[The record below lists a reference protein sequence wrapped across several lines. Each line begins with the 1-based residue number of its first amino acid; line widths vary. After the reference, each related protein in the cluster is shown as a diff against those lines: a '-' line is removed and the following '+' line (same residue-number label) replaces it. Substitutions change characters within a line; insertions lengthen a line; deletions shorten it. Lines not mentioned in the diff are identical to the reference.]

1 MDEKLINENMDATIE
16 AVNEADLED
25 ITGGV
30 QTGSKKHAKIV
41 NCRRSVNVRSSANSR
56 SDDNIIGK
64 AYLGDRYVF
73 YGWSGN
79 WAKVQYG
86 SVKAYIFKDYIQMV

>member
-1 MDEKLINENMDATIE
+1 MDEKIINETEEII
-16 AVNEADLED
+16 NEADLEEVV
-25 ITGGV
+25 GGA
-30 QTGSKKHAKIV
+30 GGAKKHVKIV
-41 NCRRSVNVRSSANSR
+41 NCKNCVNVRSSANSR

-79 WAKVQYG
+79 WAKIQYG
-86 SVKAYIFKDYIQMV
+86 SEKAYVFKDFIQTV